1 LINHALVTSPRSIVA
16 NPEKV
21 LDAELDLILSERRL
35 CPVFMPIVNG
45 RERKILGY
53 EALIR
58 GPANSALYSPIE
70 LFKTAQLSG
79 RLLELERLCREL
91 SIRRFK
97 LLDLQGKLFL
107 NVSPAALLEVDFTG
121 GMTLQLMRK
130 LDFNPDR
137 VVIEITEQFPIEDYQ
152 LMREATRHY
161 REMGFQV
168 ALDDL
173 GAGYAGLRSWS
184 ELRPQYVKI
193 DRHFIEGLDQDR
205 VKLEF
210 VRSILDVARSI
221 QCQVIAEGVE
231 RLEEHLLLN
240 QLGLDLQQG
249 YYFGRPNPL
258 PPRQLSEQLFRFSHN
273 GAEVGA
279 QARQELTR
287 ITRIGPAI
295 EPQTPITT
303 AAVIFAEQPQIQSLA
318 VTAAGLPLGLLHR
331 QDCLHLPLFGLET
344 QGCKPVAEFM
354 DTQPLILEAYTLLS
368 QISNQISNC
377 DSRSQRSDFIV
388 IQDGRYLGIGS
399 IFDLLKLVTELQL
412 KNARHASPL
421 TQLPGRVPANEELAR
436 RLQQGQAF
444 TLGLVDIDNFK
455 AFNDCY
461 GYDRG
466 DEMIQLLVDCLRTHL
481 DSRYDFIGHLGGDD
495 FLLLFGSRNW
505 RERTEQLLAD
515 FSRRVPSLYD
525 AKEQQQG
532 GIAGQDR
539 SGQPLFFSMATLSI
553 GATTHDSD
561 ACLSHQDMA
570 SLAAKSMRLAKS
582 QPGNNLSIDSS
593 HRPES
598 LRERG
603 ACKALS

>member
-1 LINHALVTSPRSIVA
+1 LRSTALVTSLRSIVA
-16 NPEKV
+16 DPEEA
-21 LDAELDLILSERRL
+21 LDAELDLILSTRRL

-58 GPANSALYSPIE
+58 GPANSPLYSPVE
-70 LFKTAQLSG
+70 LFKRAQLSG

-107 NVSPAALLEVDFTG
+107 NVSPAALLEADFTG
-121 GMTLQLMRK
+121 GMTLQLMQK

-137 VVIEITEQFPIEDYQ
+137 VVIEITEQFPIDDYQ

-249 YYFGRPNPL
+249 YYFGRPKPL
-258 PPRQLSEQLFRFSHN
+258 PPRQLSQQLFRFNHS
-273 GAEVGA
+273 GAGLGVQA
-279 QARQELTR
+279 QQELTG
-287 ITRIGPAI
+287 ITRHCPAI
-295 EPQTPITT
+295 EPQTSITR
-303 AAVIFAEQPQIQSLA
+303 AARIFDKQPDLQSLA

-331 QDCLHLPLFGLET
+331 QDCLNLTLCGPEPL
-344 QGCKPVAEFM
+344 GCKPVTEVTDPAA
-354 DTQPLILEAYTLLS
+354 DSGGLHAAQPD
-368 QISNQISNC
+368 Q
-377 DSRSQRSDFIV
+377 
-388 IQDGRYLGIGS
+388 
-399 IFDLLKLVTELQL
+399 
-412 KNARHASPL
+412 
-421 TQLPGRVPANEELAR
+421 
-436 RLQQGQAF
+436 
-444 TLGLVDIDNFK
+444 
-455 AFNDCY
+455 
-461 GYDRG
+461 
-466 DEMIQLLVDCLRTHL
+466 
-481 DSRYDFIGHLGGDD
+481 
-495 FLLLFGSRNW
+495 
-505 RERTEQLLAD
+505 
-515 FSRRVPSLYD
+515 
-525 AKEQQQG
+525 
-532 GIAGQDR
+532 
-539 SGQPLFFSMATLSI
+539 
-553 GATTHDSD
+553 
-561 ACLSHQDMA
+561 
-570 SLAAKSMRLAKS
+570 
-582 QPGNNLSIDSS
+582 QPGQ
-593 HRPES
+593 
-598 LRERG
+598 
-603 ACKALS
+603 